1 VAPDRRKEAPL
12 PRPDISMTPAEL
24 RAFLEQGRTLQV
36 ASLHPDGRPH
46 LVPMWY
52 VMEEGSVVFRSFTR
66 SQKIRNLRR
75 DPRLS
80 VLVERGE
87 AYAELQ
93 GVMLQGQ
100 ARLVDDPAYV
110 LAVYGKLAAKYP
122 IVGGAARVLSP
133 QELEAS
139 FGPHAARNTAVIVA
153 AERVASW
160 DHRKLEGKY

>member
-1 VAPDRRKEAPL
+1 MPRRDNSMAPE
-12 PRPDISMTPAEL
+12 EVQ
-24 RAFLEQGRTLQV
+24 AFLEEGRVLQV

-52 VMEEGSVVFRSFTR
+52 VMEAGQVVFRSFTP

-87 AYAELQ
+87 AYIELQ
-93 GVMLQGQ
+93 GVMIQGR

-110 LAVYGKLAAKYP
+110 LALYGRLAAKYP
-122 IVGGAARVLSP
+122 VVGGAPRVLSA
-133 QELEAS
+133 QELEAV
-139 FGPHAARNTAVIVA
+139 FGGRAAKNTAVVVE

-160 DHRKLEGKY
+160 DHTRLGGAY

>member
-1 VAPDRRKEAPL
+1 
-12 PRPDISMTPAEL
+12 MTPAEV
-24 RAFLEQGRTLQV
+24 RGFLEEGRILQV

-52 VMEEGSVVFRSFTR
+52 VMEEGQVVFRSFTR

-93 GVMLQGQ
+93 GVMIQGQ

-110 LAVYGKLAAKYP
+110 LALYGKTGRQVPHGGRGAPGALPPGTGGRLRAARRQEHRGGRR
-122 IVGGAARVLSP
+122 GGAGGLVGPP
-133 QELEAS
+133 QA
-139 FGPHAARNTAVIVA
+139 GGR
-153 AERVASW
+153 
-160 DHRKLEGKY
+160 Y

>member
-1 VAPDRRKEAPL
+1 
-12 PRPDISMTPAEL
+12 
-24 RAFLEQGRTLQV
+24 
-36 ASLHPDGRPH
+36 
-46 LVPMWY
+46 MWY

-122 IVGGAARVLSP
+122 IVGGAAKVLSP

-139 FGPHAARNTAVIVA
+139 FGRHADRNTAVVVA
-153 AERVASW
+153 AERVVSW

>member
-1 VAPDRRKEAPL
+1 MPRRE
-12 PRPDISMTPAEL
+12 ISMSPAEA
-24 RAFLEQGRTLQV
+24 RAFLEQGRTVHV

-52 VMEEGSVVFRSFTR
+52 VVEEGNVVFRSFTV

-93 GVMLQGQ
+93 GVMIQGR
-100 ARLVDDPAYV
+100 ARLVDDPEYV
-110 LAVYGKLAAKYP
+110 LSLYGRLAAKYP
-122 IVGGAARVLSP
+122 IVGGAPRSLSP
-133 QELEAS
+133 QELEAA
-139 FGPHAARNTAVIVA
+139 FGRHAAKNTAVVVE

-160 DHRKLEGKY
+160 DHRKLGGTY